1 MKTSMFYAKLHQA
14 RVTDAN
20 IEYKGS
26 IGIDSEL
33 IALAGMYPYQ
43 KVLVVDI
50 ENGNRLETYIIPA
63 EAGSRE
69 ITLNGA
75 AARLVSVGDRVIII
89 AFVDV
94 DIPVPT
100 DWDPRVVMLDADNR
114 VERVSGRLL
123 VEPAPEV

>member
-1 MKTSMFYAKLHQA
+1 MKTSVFYAKLHQA

-26 IGIDSEL
+26 IGIDQDL
-33 IALAGMYPYQ
+33 IALAGMYQYQ
-43 KVLVVDI
+43 KVLVVDL

-63 EAGSRE
+63 ERGSGD

-94 DIPVPT
+94 EIPVPS
-100 DWDPRVVMLDADNR
+100 DWDPRVVILDEENR
-114 VERVSGRLL
+114 VESVSGRLL
-123 VEPAPEV
+123 VENMPS